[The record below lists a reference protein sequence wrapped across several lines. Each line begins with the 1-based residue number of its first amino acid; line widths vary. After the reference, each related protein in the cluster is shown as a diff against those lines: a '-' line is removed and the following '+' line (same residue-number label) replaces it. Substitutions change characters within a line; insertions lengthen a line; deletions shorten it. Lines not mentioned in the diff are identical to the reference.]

1 MAAKPKEKLQNSAK
15 KTAPMNLADAIG
27 SDKKSMRSSKT
38 VKKPLRVGNYQLIE
52 QVGRGAHGRVWKA
65 KNMST
70 GKLVAVK

>member
-52 QVGRGAHGRVWKA
+52 
-65 KNMST
+65 
-70 GKLVAVK
+70 